1 MHNTVLKVDFIY
13 LIYYF
18 CRNGTLCLNCTKLL
32 SFTRWSRQRAE
43 ESHYTHGPGGAASAW
58 KRAKN
63 CRRHLEQGIPSVIS
77 SRIEKSDVFLFLEE
91 QPADRPPAWPGLRG
105 YRLSMFVF
113 CLREAN
119 MNTSYH
125 NSQRQ
130 KKDKNTL
137 LKAIVNNRSIVQLS
151 WNCGIGFL
159 CEILDRA
166 VIRPCDQNNS
176 TANPAH

>member
-1 MHNTVLKVDFIY
+1 MSQLKIMHNTVLKVDFIY

-77 SRIEKSDVFLFLEE
+77 SRIEKKWCITVLGRAACWPTACLTRLARISSKHVCFL
-91 QPADRPPAWPGLRG
+91 PAWGK
-105 YRLSMFVF
+105 Y
-113 CLREAN
+113 E
-119 MNTSYH
+119 YII
-125 NSQRQ
+125 SQQ
-130 KKDKNTL
+130 SETKKKT
-137 LKAIVNNRSIVQLS
+137 KTH
-151 WNCGIGFL
+151 C
-159 CEILDRA
+159 
-166 VIRPCDQNNS
+166 
-176 TANPAH
+176 

>member
-1 MHNTVLKVDFIY
+1 MY

-18 CRNGTLCLNCTKLL
+18 CRNGTLCSNCTKLL

-63 CRRHLEQGIPSVIS
+63 YRRHLEQGIPSVIS
-77 SRIEKSDVFLFLEE
+77 SRIEKKSDVFLFLDQ
-91 QPADRPPAWPGLRG
+91 QPADRPLACLPDPACKDIVEACLFLPAWGK
-105 YRLSMFVF
+105 Y
-113 CLREAN
+113 E
-119 MNTSYH
+119 YII
-125 NSQRQ
+125 SQQ
-130 KKDKNTL
+130 SEIKKDKNTL

-151 WNCGIGFL
+151 WNCVIGFL

-166 VIRPCDQNNS
+166 IIMPCDQNYS

>member
-1 MHNTVLKVDFIY
+1 MY

-18 CRNGTLCLNCTKLL
+18 CRNGTLCSNCTKLL

-63 CRRHLEQGIPSVIS
+63 YRRHLEQGIPSVIS
-77 SRIEKSDVFLFLEE
+77 SRIEKKVMYSCSWTSSLLTN
-91 QPADRPPAWPGLRG
+91 RLPAWPGLQG
-105 YRLSMFVF
+105 YRRSMFVF
-113 CLREAN
+113 ACV
-119 MNTSYH
+119 
-125 NSQRQ
+125 RQ
-130 KKDKNTL
+130 IRIHHITTVRDKKKDKNTL

-151 WNCGIGFL
+151 WNCVIGFL

-166 VIRPCDQNNS
+166 IIRPCDQNYS
-176 TANPAH
+176 KANPNH